1 MRLSLEIGCAGVKGM
16 QTNVYLSET
25 LDALMM
31 DANLR
36 DWAASPRRGSPR
48 AKTSW
53 RSTGGY
59 FYHQHRVRRIGLR
72 AMSTSRRSCCRVR
85 PHLRYSSNRL
95 ISALPLVEH

>member
-53 RSTGGY
+53 RDRPAGISIING
-59 FYHQHRVRRIGLR
+59 RVRRIASDVNIQEELLAECGR
-72 AMSTSRRSCCRVR
+72 ISGI
-85 PHLRYSSNRL
+85 RL
-95 ISALPLVEH
+95 TD